1 MIRNREKLGG
11 SFDSNQSISISDRAS
26 LAQLDRV
33 PGFEPV
39 GRRFES
45 CRARF
50 SSIAKIFGPPIQESL
65 EESLQN
71 YISLMIAFN

>member
-1 MIRNREKLGG
+1 MVERQIVVLVVAG
-11 SFDSNQSISISDRAS
+11 SNPVIHPSRKAFAL

-45 CRARF
+45 SRAR
-50 SSIAKIFGPPIQESL
+50 IL
-65 EESLQN
+65 
-71 YISLMIAFN
+71 FN

>member
-1 MIRNREKLGG
+1 MVERQIVVLVVAG
-11 SFDSNQSISISDRAS
+11 SNPVIHPSPAS

-45 CRARF
+45 SRARYELADPVF
-50 SSIAKIFGPPIQESL
+50 FD
-65 EESLQN
+65 
-71 YISLMIAFN
+71 